1 MVNDWEPEVNTAVNS
16 SRKLYHEPKAKPAQS
31 TKEGTTIKRFAC
43 LITTPVVPAFFLL
56 TFPSTPD
63 ACLDQGTGSTILK
76 VLAAVLVAGVFLYNH
91 FRNQI
96 KTLPN
101 LFSRGRKHKRAED

>member
-1 MVNDWEPEVNTAVNS
+1 M
-16 SRKLYHEPKAKPAQS
+16 
-31 TKEGTTIKRFAC
+31 KEETMIKRFSRLTA
-43 LITTPVVPAFFLL
+43 LPIAYAFLYL
-56 TFPSTPD
+56 PFPDTAD
-63 ACLDQGTGSTILK
+63 ACIDQGTGSAVLK

-101 LFSRGRKHKRAED
+101 SFSRGRKHEKAED

>member
-31 TKEGTTIKRFAC
+31 TKEGTTIKRFAR
-43 LITTPVVPAFFLL
+43 LTALPVAYAFFYLP
-56 TFPSTPD
+56 FPETAN
-63 ACLDQGTGSTILK
+63 ACIEEGIGSAVLK
-76 VLAAVLVAGVFLYNH
+76 VLAAVLVGGVFMYNH

-101 LFSRGRKHKRAED
+101 LFSRGRKREKAED